1 MYHAS
6 PQLGL
11 SRIMPRYSPKFG
23 ENGVFVSDS
32 KESMLNSWMSWA
44 MMKPDKTRHGRT
56 GDKFE
61 RVALYTIRVPREDFE
76 EAKRRHAGMAASA
89 AAGSVGAWGWD
100 VETFI
105 PEDLMPDGYLTP
117 TSVKVYDEFDVKDA
131 SMHKDQW
138 KEAGKRPRPEPLP
151 GGSKNPARVAYK
163 ELQDEIIKSTLKRGG
178 RIAPQ
183 PGRYGMMP
191 DIPDEPENKLKRL
204 MSSIEKM
211 ARKTWITSEE
221 EDELDVMVNAARE
234 LMAIP
239 EKESIRLLY
248 LSFMRITLSELRL
261 LIREVIEESKRKRK
275 KVDQN
280 KDGKNDF
287 VDVRIAQLKAAG
299 VPDDEA
305 VEKGEKMAKKAMRK
319 SRSLLSEYSHAYY
332 TFSF

>member
-1 MYHAS
+1 MTYLLRTLIREILHERGEVVVYHAS

-76 EAKRRHAGMAASA
+76 EAKRRHAGRAASA
-89 AAGSVGAWGWD
+89 AAGSIGTWGWD

-105 PEDLMPDGYLTP
+105 PEDLMPDGYLKP
-117 TSVKVYDEFDVKDA
+117 TSVKIYDEFDVKDA

-138 KEAGKRPRPEPLP
+138 REAGKRPRPEPLP
-151 GGSKNPARVAYK
+151 GGSKNPARAVHK
-163 ELQDEIIKSTLKRGG
+163 ELEDEIIKTTFKRGG

-191 DIPDEPENKLKRL
+191 TSAADEPEGKLKSI

-211 ARKTWITSEE
+211 ARKTRITSEE
-221 EDELDVMVNAARE
+221 EDELYDMVATARE
-234 LMAIP
+234 LMAIS
-239 EKESIRLLY
+239 EKESAR
-248 LSFMRITLSELRL
+248 
-261 LIREVIEESKRKRK
+261 
-275 KVDQN
+275 
-280 KDGKNDF
+280 
-287 VDVRIAQLKAAG
+287 
-299 VPDDEA
+299 
-305 VEKGEKMAKKAMRK
+305 
-319 SRSLLSEYSHAYY
+319 
-332 TFSF
+332 